1 MKSLALFG
9 AVRVKRINNNS
20 AGVFSALTLWLLF
33 CLLTCLSPARA
44 DEYAAQRAAMVS
56 DIEQHVKET
65 SVYLGKDQLDPA
77 VIEALQTV
85 PRHDFVPWTYRD
97 NAYENRPQPIGYG
110 QTISQPYI
118 VAIMS
123 DLLQLK
129 PGDKVFELGTGSG
142 YQAAILGAMG
152 CRVYSM
158 EIVDKL
164 AQRSSTLLQ
173 RLYPD
178 DEIQTRSGDAYF
190 GWEQH
195 APFDAIIVTAAGDHI
210 PPPLIKQLKPGGR
223 MIIPV
228 GNRFFAQQLLLIEKS
243 ADGRITS
250 RDVMPVRFV
259 PITGDH

>member
-1 MKSLALFG
+1 MRQTRSFIN
-9 AVRVKRINNNS
+9 AVQS
-20 AGVFSALTLWLLF
+20 AVISGLLF
-33 CLLTCLSPARA
+33 LAGWPLSIQA
-44 DEYAAQRAAMVS
+44 DSFVEQRAAMVS
-56 DIEQHVKET
+56 HIRQHVVET
-65 SVYLGKDQLDPA
+65 SAYLGKDQLDPV
-77 VIEALQTV
+77 VIEALQKV
-85 PRHDFVPWTYRD
+85 PRHEFVPWTYRD
-97 NAYENRPQPIGYG
+97 NAYANRPQPIGYG

-142 YQAAILGAMG
+142 YQAAILAEMG
-152 CRVYSM
+152 CQVYSM
-158 EIVDKL
+158 EIIEKL
-164 AQRSSTLLQ
+164 AERSAALLQ

-178 DEIQTRSGDAYF
+178 SQLKTRSGDAYF

-210 PPPLIKQLKPGGR
+210 PPPLIQQLKPGGR

-228 GNRFFAQQLLLIEKS
+228 GNRFFAQQLLLIEKA
-243 ADGRITS
+243 ADGNITS